1 MLAQVSNK
9 DGVVVDAGFS
19 TRGEREV
26 SLWRLLCPIAGSEGD
41 NVGRRKGGGNVIN
54 KAKMEQTLEKWPKRL
69 SPKK

>member
-19 TRGEREV
+19 TREREREREV
-26 SLWRLLCPIAGSEGD
+26 SLWRLLW
-41 NVGRRKGGGNVIN
+41 GRKKGGGQRDKH
-54 KAKMEQTLEKWPKRL
+54 KAKMEQTLEKWPKWL

>member
-1 MLAQVSNK
+1 MEYNVLAQVSNK

-19 TRGEREV
+19 TRERERGKFV
-26 SLWRLLCPIAGSEGD
+26 EVV
-41 NVGRRKGGGNVIN
+41 VGAKERGGGQRDKH